1 MKFHFF
7 CRLFKGFTKLEEGE
21 EAEDHQQVYRLDTH
35 FGYVPV
41 NKFQDPKYLE
51 ETDFVHKPFYGFVP
65 YKEEDHEAEEGEEMP
80 EVVLYRY

>member
-1 MKFHFF
+1 M
-7 CRLFKGFTKLEEGE
+7 
-21 EAEDHQQVYRLDTH
+21 
-35 FGYVPV
+35 